1 MPIEIEFIYTLFGET
16 LQKWKEENIGLQ
28 EASHFIQK
36 RGEKMAESDRKK
48 MRLIHNLRQESREII
63 ALVAPGISY

>member
-1 MPIEIEFIYTLFGET
+1 MNSFILCLFGGT